1 MGLREIILDSFRYTT
16 SNWGK
21 LIILGLIILLTDLA
35 DELSYFQNL
44 ADEISIVLIIISIL
58 LAIFEIGYIFRIIEE
73 TTQGSQTLPAF
84 NRIWKTFF
92 HGLKEILVAVL
103 YFIFPFLLVLL
114 GTMEINDVIGHFSVE
129 VDLFIILTGL
139 FIASLLYLPFQAAV
153 LNMANHKNGTIRSGF
168 DLKKIF
174 NKMRKMG
181 FKNLGF
187 IYILTVLF
195 ALVVRYTLS
204 DTFKILP
211 YSLGDLISSLIIAP
225 FILVFTARALGLINK
240 RLDKNTI

>member
-1 MGLREIILDSFRYTT
+1 MGLKEIILDSFRYTT

-21 LIILGLIILLTDLA
+21 LIILGFVIFLTDLA

-44 ADEISIVLIIISIL
+44 ADEISILLIIISIL

-114 GTMEINDVIGHFSVE
+114 GTMEINDFIGHFSVE

-153 LNMANHKNGTIRSGF
+153 LNMANHNGTIRSGF
-168 DLKKIF
+168 DLKKIL

-204 DTFKILP
+204 DTMKILP

-240 RLDKNTI
+240 RLDKNKV